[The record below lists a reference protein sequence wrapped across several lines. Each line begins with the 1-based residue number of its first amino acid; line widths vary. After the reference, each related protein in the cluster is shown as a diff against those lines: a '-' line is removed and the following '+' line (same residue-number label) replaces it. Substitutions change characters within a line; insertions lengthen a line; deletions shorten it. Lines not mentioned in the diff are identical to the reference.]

1 MKNKLL
7 LLLLLCHLS
16 STVLSQN
23 TKVIDSLQ
31 NLANIAKEDTIKANL
46 LKKISEAYLEFDLEK
61 SFDYAKRSLALSEKI
76 GSKKGIANA
85 YFLMGNICNYK
96 AEHREAIVWF
106 KRSLA
111 LQKELSLDSDVSQTY
126 SSIGYC
132 YEDMGNFIEAK
143 TNYFASL
150 KIREKLK
157 DKIGIAKCN
166 ANIGT
171 VYYQTE
177 SLEEALKF
185 LLPALKIFKEFGEKR
200 MVAAICHNVGTIYMY
215 QDNPEALTLL
225 QTALKIN
232 DEMGN
237 MYWKTNNLGTMS
249 ELYRKKGNYVEAEKC
264 MKSALTIV
272 EASGQKD
279 GMINIYN
286 LMSNLFLSQKKYKE
300 ARVYAFKGLALAQES
315 GSISRRQ
322 VCYDNL
328 AKIEKQLGNFE
339 KSLEYFKLSIVL
351 RDSILSKENIKK
363 MTEQQMQYDFDKKE
377 TLAKEAQDKKDII
390 IQQEIQNQK
399 NLRNALL
406 LGFVLVLMAVSL
418 FFFQR
423 NKINKEKKR
432 SDQLL
437 HLVNEKQKEILD
449 SISYAKRIQMAL
461 MTNEKYME
469 KTINRLHS
477 GNNKI

>member
-1 MKNKLL
+1 MKNKFLL
-7 LLLLLCHLS
+7 VILFCHLMTS
-16 STVLSQN
+16 LFSQN
-23 TKVIDSLQ
+23 LKIIDSLQ
-31 NLANIAKEDTIKANL
+31 TLTKTAKEDSTKVNL
-46 LKKISEAYLEFDLEK
+46 LKKLSESYLEIDLEK
-61 SFDYAKRSLALSEKI
+61 SFDYAKRSLELSEKI
-76 GSKKGIANA
+76 GFKKGIANA
-85 YFLMGNICNYK
+85 YFLLGNVSNYK
-96 AEHREAIVWF
+96 AEHREAIVWY
-106 KRSLA
+106 KRSLDIR
-111 LQKELSLDSDVSQTY
+111 KELSLLSDVSQTHN
-126 SSIGYC
+126 SIGYC
-132 YEDMGNFIEAK
+132 YEDMGKFIEAK
-143 TNYFASL
+143 TNYLESL

-157 DKIGIAKCN
+157 DTLGIAKCN
-166 ANIGT
+166 ANIGNIH
-171 VYYQTE
+171 YQTQN
-177 SLEEALKF
+177 LEEALKF

-200 MVAAICHNVGTIYMY
+200 MIAAISHNVGTIYMY
-215 QDNPEALTLL
+215 QNNPEALTLL

-237 MYWKTNNLGTMS
+237 MHWKTNNLGTMS

-272 EASGQKD
+272 EASGQKE

-300 ARVYAFKGLALAQES
+300 ASVYAFKGLALAQES

-322 VCYDNL
+322 VCYDHL
-328 AKIEKQLGNFE
+328 AEIEKKLGNFE

-399 NLRNALL
+399 NLRNAFLV
-406 LGFVLVLMAVSL
+406 GFVLVLMAASL

-423 NKINKEKKR
+423 NKIIKEKKR
-432 SDQLL
+432 SDALL

-461 MTNEKYME
+461 MPNEKHIE
-469 KTINRLHS
+469 KTIKRL
-477 GNNKI
+477 N